1 MGGFTCPNR
10 DGKISFGGCT
20 FCSTMGSGEFS
31 GNRSKS
37 ISEQFIEQKK
47 IMKRKW
53 NSNKYIAYFQAYT
66 NTYASI
72 DYLKKIYDEAI
83 SQEGVIGLSIGTRP
97 DCLSNEILD

>member
-1 MGGFTCPNR
+1 
-10 DGKISFGGCT
+10 
-20 FCSTMGSGEFS
+20 
-31 GNRSKS
+31 
-37 ISEQFIEQKK
+37 
-47 IMKRKW
+47 MKRKW

-97 DCLSNEILD
+97 DCLSNEILDLLSHYNEKIFLMVELGLQTSKRFNCYINKSRS